1 MANTFTYFYFVLRLA
16 NPTGDALQSG
26 LSLDDLLDAADSYNA
41 RFRGLK
47 QLLILKTESVKVH
60 IVLALGELHGF
71 AFKRNQSNFVAH
83 ISAFS
88 NFLLNERKWS
98 LLSNDYRRL
107 FSFLQ
112 DPLVCSEADVQ
123 ATLIACGYTK
133 AQAEQAK
140 KSIQFVGPSEQS
152 QYKWLLHAHHWLM
165 MAQEYTERV
174 QLATGAVTNA
184 PAQGDGP
191 AVESIAPETH
201 EPQADVAV
209 TAQSGLRKPANVV
222 NRQYQQVAASTNP
235 AGILEP
241 ARKADVATLVESPS
255 QEPLPAPSLEDTAS
269 LELPLTSE
277 PTHMLELIP
286 TLEHPAED
294 LPTSDELLTSSE
306 SESEISPP
314 PFEWEEPQVEPTY
327 AHAISDEQ
335 MLAVLHSLMATRTLG
350 DEQAVARKE
359 EAIAAVKAAIAPWAY
374 FG

>member
-1 MANTFTYFYFVLRLA
+1 MANSFTYFYFVLRLA

-26 LSLDDLLDAADSYNA
+26 LSVDDLLDAADSYNA

-133 AQAEQAK
+133 ALAEQAK
-140 KSIQFVGPSEQS
+140 KSIQFVGPSEQA

-165 MAQEYTERV
+165 MAQEYAERV
-174 QLATGAVTNA
+174 QLATSGVAADVESEA
-184 PAQGDGP
+184 GEP
-191 AVESIAPETH
+191 AVVRTPAETAAPDGS
-201 EPQADVAV
+201 PADVAPAATPP
-209 TAQSGLRKPANVV
+209 TAGGATSGFRKPANVV
-222 NRQYQQVAASTNP
+222 NRQYQQVAAATNP
-235 AGILEP
+235 AGAAALVEAEPVQVEAEPVQPEP
-241 ARKADVATLVESPS
+241 ALPDQPLPDQVLPWLVEPKHVESLEVDLPVLIESPS
-255 QEPLPAPSLEDTAS
+255 F
-269 LELPLTSE
+269 E
-277 PTHMLELIP
+277 PTPLDPDTSAEASMIHAP
-286 TLEHPAED
+286 AYTL
-294 LPTSDELLTSSE
+294 
-306 SESEISPP
+306 
-314 PFEWEEPQVEPTY
+314 
-327 AHAISDEQ
+327 SDEQ
-335 MLAVLHSLMATRTLG
+335 MLAVLHSLLLTRSLG

-359 EAIAAVKAAIAPWAY
+359 EAIAAIKATIAPWAY